1 MNVLH
6 TDNYIAK
13 DEGISIRLDDHPFK
27 GGQHSHEFMEL
38 VLVIEGKAEHIV
50 NNERTLVKKGDVF
63 IIDMG
68 APHYYL
74 RADSDCVILNCLFPP
89 SFLER
94 LSFDGTDFGDF
105 AIKIFTDSISSS
117 LPYPIV
123 KSNRSKQ
130 IARLLFDMK
139 EEYDKKQDG
148 YVKVV
153 CSYLTIVLTL
163 FCRNSYV
170 PVESNRFLVDEIKR
184 MLSTSTGDISVEK
197 ISDAL
202 FFSPSY
208 VSKIY
213 KKFTGED
220 LSALIRKKRITLAGK
235 MLEETDLS
243 VEIIMRK
250 VGYKDKKN
258 FYDIFEKEY
267 ALTPTAYRKKNKC
280 TND

>member
-1 MNVLH
+1 MNVLQ
-6 TDNYIAK
+6 TNKYISK
-13 DEGISIRLDDHPFK
+13 DEGISIRLDDHPFI

-38 VLVIEGKAEHIV
+38 VLVVEGKVEHIV

-68 APHYYL
+68 APHYY
-74 RADSDCVILNCLFPP
+74 RKVDSDCIILNCLFPP

-94 LSFDGTDFGDF
+94 ISFDGTDFGNF
-105 AIKIFTDSISSS
+105 SVKIFTDSISSS
-117 LPYPIV
+117 LPYPMV
-123 KSNRSKQ
+123 KSARSKQ
-130 IARLLFDMK
+130 IASLLFNMK

-148 YVKVV
+148 YVQIL
-153 CSYLTIVLTL
+153 CSYLAIVLTL

-184 MLSTSTGDISVEK
+184 MISTSTGDISVEK

-220 LSALIRKKRITLAGK
+220 LSMLIRKKRIVLAGK

-243 VEIIMRK
+243 VETIMRK

-267 ALTPTAYRKKNKC
+267 ALTPSAYRKKNK
-280 TND
+280 TNND